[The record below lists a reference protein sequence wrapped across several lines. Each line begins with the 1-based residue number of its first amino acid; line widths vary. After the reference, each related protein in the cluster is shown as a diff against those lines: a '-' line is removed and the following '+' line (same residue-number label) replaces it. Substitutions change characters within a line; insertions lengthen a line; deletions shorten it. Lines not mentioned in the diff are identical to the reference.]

1 MTIDQVYSMVVQSAR
16 DITDNTK
23 RQAFLQKARMHHY
36 QHEMTALQKMLTTA
50 GQGLFGQGMCGQG
63 MYGAGYNPKKVVQ
76 RKFMEVD
83 GMPDPS
89 IYNYFSDFDSPL
101 RQMPQKPAKSY
112 PLYNQFGA
120 YNG

>member
-1 MTIDQVYSMVVQSAR
+1 MTIDQIYSMVVRSSR
-16 DITDNTK
+16 DIADNTK

-36 QHEMTALQKMLTTA
+36 QHETKALQSMLSTVGGCI
-50 GQGLFGQGMCGQG
+50 GQGLYGQGI
-63 MYGAGYNPKKVVQ
+63 YGAGYNPKKVVQ

-101 RQMPQKPAKSY
+101 KQTAQKPAKAY

-120 YNG
+120 YN

>member
-1 MTIDQVYSMVVQSAR
+1 MTIDQVYSMVVRSAR

-36 QHEMTALQKMLTTA
+36 QHDTKGLQSMLSTV
-50 GQGLFGQGMCGQG
+50 GEGLYGRG

-83 GMPDPS
+83 GMPDPT

-101 RQMPQKPAKSY
+101 KQTAPKPAKSY